1 MKSQLTNKQIKA
13 IHVAARRLGLI
24 DRDGDDQ
31 HYRLVLRN
39 ICRVD
44 SSLAMTQSHFDRLNR
59 YFTQLGC
66 PMVAEK
72 SADPVGPTSRQRW
85 RIEKLIKQLNEQA
98 PFFNLAGVIHKIT
111 RGAATTLDE
120 LTTAETRKVIDA
132 LENIMTRHKGDHHV
146 ATR

>member
-1 MKSQLTNKQIKA
+1 MKSPLTNKQIKA

-24 DRDGDDQ
+24 DRDGDDG
-31 HYRLVLRN
+31 HYRMVLRN
-39 ICRVD
+39 ICQVE

-59 YFTQLGC
+59 FFTQLGC

-72 SADPVGPTSRQRW
+72 SSDPVGPTSRQRW
-85 RIEKLIKQLNEQA
+85 RIEKLTQELPDI
-98 PFFNLAGVIHKIT
+98 NLAGVIHKIT
-111 RGAATTLDE
+111 RGAATTVDE